1 MSRKDNNII
10 KRKDGTFEAKYIK
23 DIINNNII
31 YGYIIG
37 NSKKEVKKRLKYSR
51 KYELNFNIYKIPVKK
66 NKEYLQSFNYK
77 IDKWLEFKKN
87 KVKESTYTTYLYIVE
102 TRIRSQIGYIKIK
115 KLSKEIINNYLEELK
130 NSTDLSINSIH
141 DIAIIIKQILKYHK
155 IVIDFNVPPK
165 MQKEIVVFTK
175 EEIKTIKKRALTYNN
190 RCDFGIILCLYMG
203 LRIGELCALKWDD
216 INFKKNYIMINKTI
230 QRVYMRDKRS
240 TKIVIT
246 NPKTKNANRIIPV
259 NYEFMRVLKERKK
272 EGSYYVL
279 SGKEKFVEPRTF
291 RKYYYDVLNSMDIHN
306 MTFHALRHTFA
317 TNCIRLGCDYKT
329 VSELLGHASI
339 NITLNIYVHSQLSQK
354 KQCINMIYKDLI

>member
-1 MSRKDNNII
+1 MNLKERKKKKILYKDFAVEWLNR
-10 KRKDGTFEAKYIK
+10 RK
-23 DIINNNII
+23 
-31 YGYIIG
+31 
-37 NSKKEVKKRLKYSR
+37 
-51 KYELNFNIYKIPVKK
+51 NF
-66 NKEYLQSFNYK
+66 
-77 IDKWLEFKKN
+77 
-87 KVKESTYTTYLYIVE
+87 VKESTYANYIQIMYNHIIPELGDKYLYEIDNQMLQDLIVKKYRNG
-102 TRIRSQIGYIKIK
+102 RIDRGGG
-115 KLSKEIINNYLEELK
+115 LSNKSVKDIISVLK
-130 NSTDLSINSIH
+130 AT
-141 DIAIIIKQILKYHK
+141 LKYAFKLNYIDYIDLEFYYPRNIVKNK
-155 IVIDFNVPPK
+155 INVFSK
-165 MQKEIVVFTK
+165 TEQKKILDYCMNSK
-175 EEIKTIKKRALTYNN
+175 NYKDL
-190 RCDFGIILCLYMG
+190 GIILTLYTG
-203 LRIGELCALKWDD
+203 IRIGELCALKWDD

-279 SGKEKFVEPRTF
+279 SGTEKFVEPRTF